1 MGKAI
6 RKPSGPNQPFEL
18 TLGEMPLGP
27 RLVVDPGES
36 PREHPAKKTSAV
48 LIKAVMFP
56 MPPTVNSYWRTRVL
70 KMKNPSFKQLRMN
83 GGYMAMGY
91 ISKDAQRYKETIKLR
106 VAEKGLNFM
115 SEAILEAHILVCPA
129 TNARMDLDNRI
140 KPLFDALKD
149 GGVFKD
155 DSQIWKHTVERGPI
169 IKGGRVVV
177 SINEVMH
184 DVQEAMVRSGWVGK

>member
-6 RKPSGPNQPFEL
+6 RKPSGSDQPFEL
-18 TLGEMPLGP
+18 TPGEMPLGP

-36 PREHPAKKTSAV
+36 PREYPTKKTSAV

-91 ISKDAQRYKETIKLR
+91 ISKDAQRYKEILKAR
-106 VAEKGLNFM
+106 IIEKGLNFM
-115 SEAILEAHILVCPA
+115 SEAILEVNVLVCPA
-129 TNARMDLDNRI
+129 TNARMDIDNRI
-140 KPLFDALKD
+140 KPLFDAMKD
-149 GGVFKD
+149 AGVFND
-155 DSQIWKHTVERGPI
+155 DSQIWRFIAERGPV
-169 IKGGRVVV
+169 IKGGRVIV
-177 SINEVMH
+177 SVTEITPNVNTSLE
-184 DVQEAMVRSGWVGK
+184 RSGWTGK